1 MQTTSPQELS
11 EQTTA
16 ALDAVSCLDER
27 VRRCALSAAP
37 TEPGRY
43 LEVQGPEGSVLIP
56 LQAGVLHIGR
66 GLSADL
72 RLDDASVS
80 RRHAILVDRGPGV
93 RILDDRS
100 LHGTL
105 VNGQRITQRD
115 LSDGD
120 VLVVGRVAMRYLEV
134 AQHSA
139 LDEQGPGAG
148 FLAA

>member
-11 EQTTA
+11 EQATA
-16 ALDAVSCLDER
+16 ALDAVACLDER
-27 VRRCALSAAP
+27 VRKYALSAAP
-37 TEPGRY
+37 AEPGRY

-56 LQAGVLHIGR
+56 LQTGVLHIGR

-80 RRHAILVDRGPGV
+80 RRHAILVNRGPGV

-105 VNGQRITQRD
+105 VNGQRVAQRD

-120 VLVVGRVAMRYLEV
+120 ILVVGRVAMRYLEV
-134 AQHSA
+134 AQRSDRSERA
-139 LDEQGPGAG
+139 RRAG
-148 FLAA
+148 SLAA